1 MSFIKSIIQG
11 NGEIFLSK
19 FSGEFRIEPDKT
31 DLFSGQGK
39 NICFLDV
46 ETTGKNRQD
55 DGIVEVAVKS
65 ISINEESG
73 EILSI
78 NNQYE
83 SFNDPGIPISKEA
96 FSINGITDEMI
107 AGKHIDWDMVKGV
120 FGSTE
125 LIVSHNASFDR
136 AFLDRALPE
145 SQGKLWA
152 CSINDIDWM
161 SRGFKNTKQEL
172 LCIWHGFYY
181 DSHRAMND
189 VDALVH
195 LLTHDIYSDN
205 NPVLELIEKSMI
217 SYYKISAIRSPFE
230 TKDILKARNY
240 FWDSSKKC
248 WWKRITRS
256 EIEPEEK
263 WLAENVYNGYFQGR
277 IEEIAIIDK
286 YKD

>member
-11 NGEIFLSK
+11 NGEISLSK
-19 FSGEFRIEPDKT
+19 FSGEFGTEAKT

-55 DGIVEVAVKS
+55 DGIVEVAVKAV
-65 ISINEESG
+65 SINEQSG

-83 SFNDPGIPISKEA
+83 SFNDPGIPISEEA
-96 FSINGITDEMI
+96 SAVNGITDEMI
-107 AGKHIDWDMVKGV
+107 SGKHIDWDIVKGI
-120 FGSTE
+120 FSSTE
-125 LIVSHNASFDR
+125 LVVSHNASFDR

-145 SQGKLWA
+145 SKEKLWA

-161 SRGFKNTKQEL
+161 LRGFKNVKQEL

-189 VDALVH
+189 VDALIH

-205 NPVLELIEKSMI
+205 KPVLELIGNSMI
-217 SYYKISAIRSPFE
+217 PYYKIFALASPFE

-240 FWDSSKKC
+240 FWDSRKKY
-248 WWKRITRS
+248 WWTKVTFS
-256 EIEPEEK
+256 EIESEKK
-263 WLAENVYNGYFQGR
+263 WLSENVYNGYFQGR
-277 IEEIAIIDK
+277 VEEITIIDK

>member
-11 NGEIFLSK
+11 NGEISLSK
-19 FSGEFRIEPDKT
+19 FSGEFGTTSET

-55 DGIVEVAVKS
+55 DGLDEIAVKS
-65 ISINEESG
+65 VSINERSG
-73 EILSI
+73 EIVSI
-78 NNQYE
+78 NGQYE

-96 FSINGITDEMI
+96 FSVNGITDEMI

-120 FGSTE
+120 FSSTE

-145 SQGKLWA
+145 SQGELWA

-205 NPVLELIEKSMI
+205 KPVLELIEKSMI
-217 SYYKISAIRSPFE
+217 PYYKISAIGSPFE
-230 TKDILKARNY
+230 TKDKLKARNY

-277 IEEIAIIDK
+277 AEEITIIDK

>member
-1 MSFIKSIIQG
+1 MSFIKSIIKG
-11 NGEIFLSK
+11 NGEISLSK
-19 FSGEFRIEPDKT
+19 FSGEFGITSET

-39 NICFLDV
+39 DICFLDV

-65 ISINEESG
+65 VSINEQSG

-83 SFNDPGIPISKEA
+83 SFNDPGTPISEEA
-96 FSINGITDEMI
+96 SSVNGITDEMI
-107 AGKHIDWDMVKGV
+107 SGKQIDWDIVKGI
-120 FGSTE
+120 FSSTE
-125 LIVSHNASFDR
+125 LLVSHNASFDR

-145 SQGKLWA
+145 SKENLWA

-161 SRGFKNTKQEL
+161 LRGFKNTKQEL

-189 VDALVH
+189 VDALIH

-205 NPVLELIEKSMI
+205 KPVLELIGNSMI
-217 SYYKISAIRSPFE
+217 PYCKIFALGSPFE
-230 TKDILKARNY
+230 TKEILKARNY
-240 FWDSSKKC
+240 FWDSRKKY
-248 WWKRITRS
+248 WWTKVTFS
-256 EIEPEEK
+256 EIEAEEK
-263 WLAENVYNGYFQGR
+263 WLSENVYNGYFQGR
-277 IEEIAIIDK
+277 VEEITIIDK

>member
-11 NGEIFLSK
+11 NGEISLSK
-19 FSGEFRIEPDKT
+19 FSGEFGIESET
-31 DLFSGQGK
+31 DLFSGHGK

-55 DGIVEVAVKS
+55 DGIVEIAVKS
-65 ISINEESG
+65 VSINERSG
-73 EILSI
+73 EIVSV
-78 NNQYE
+78 NGQYE
-83 SFNDPGIPISKEA
+83 SFNDPGTPISKEA
-96 FSINGITDEMI
+96 FSVNGITDEMI
-107 AGKHIDWDMVKGV
+107 TGKHIDWDMVKGV

-205 NPVLELIEKSMI
+205 KPVLELIEKSMI
-217 SYYKISAIRSPFE
+217 PYYKISAIGSPFE
-230 TKDILKARNY
+230 TKDKLKARNY

-277 IEEIAIIDK
+277 IKEISIIDK

>member
-11 NGEIFLSK
+11 NGEISLSK
-19 FSGEFRIEPDKT
+19 FSGEFGIESET

-46 ETTGKNRQD
+46 ETTGKNRQN

-65 ISINEESG
+65 VSINEQSG

-83 SFNDPGIPISKEA
+83 SFNDPGIPISEEA
-96 FSINGITDEMI
+96 FAVNGITDEMI
-107 AGKHIDWDMVKGV
+107 SGKHIDWNIVKGI
-120 FGSTE
+120 FSSTE
-125 LIVSHNASFDR
+125 LLVSHNASFDR
-136 AFLDRALPE
+136 AFLDRTLPE
-145 SQGKLWA
+145 SKENLWA
-152 CSINDIDWM
+152 CSINDIDWIL
-161 SRGFKNTKQEL
+161 RGFKNSKQEL

-189 VDALVH
+189 VDALIN

-205 NPVLELIEKSMI
+205 KPVLELMENSMI
-217 SYYKISAIRSPFE
+217 PYYKISALGSPFE
-230 TKDILKARNY
+230 TKDILKSRNY
-240 FWDSSKKC
+240 FWDGSKKC

-256 EIEPEEK
+256 EIESEEK
-263 WLAENVYNGYFQGR
+263 WLSENVYNGYFQGR
-277 IEEIAIIDK
+277 AEEITIIDK

>member
-11 NGEIFLSK
+11 NGEISLSK
-19 FSGEFRIEPDKT
+19 FSGEFGIESKT
-31 DLFSGQGK
+31 DLFSRQGK
-39 NICFLDV
+39 DICFLDV

-55 DGIVEVAVKS
+55 DGIVEIAVKS
-65 ISINEESG
+65 VSINERSG
-73 EILSI
+73 EIVSI
-78 NNQYE
+78 NGQYE

-96 FSINGITDEMI
+96 FSVNGITDEMI
-107 AGKHIDWDMVKGV
+107 TGKHIDWDMVKGV

-145 SQGKLWA
+145 SQGKLWG

-205 NPVLELIEKSMI
+205 IPVLELIEKSMI
-217 SYYKISAIRSPFE
+217 PYYKISAIGSPFE
-230 TKDILKARNY
+230 TKDKLKARNY

-277 IEEIAIIDK
+277 IEEIAVIDK

>member
-11 NGEIFLSK
+11 NGEISLSK
-19 FSGEFRIEPDKT
+19 FSSEFGIESET
-31 DLFSGQGK
+31 DLFFRQGK

-55 DGIVEVAVKS
+55 DGIVEIAVKS
-65 ISINEESG
+65 VSINERSG
-73 EILSI
+73 EIVSV
-78 NNQYE
+78 NGQYE

-96 FSINGITDEMI
+96 FAVNGITDEMI

-205 NPVLELIEKSMI
+205 KPVLELIEKSMI
-217 SYYKISAIRSPFE
+217 PYYKISAIGSPFE
-230 TKDILKARNY
+230 TKDKLKARNY
-240 FWDSSKKC
+240 FWDSSKKF

-277 IEEIAIIDK
+277 IEEIAVIDK

>member
-11 NGEIFLSK
+11 NGEISLSK
-19 FSGEFRIEPDKT
+19 FSGEFGIESET

-55 DGIVEVAVKS
+55 DGIVEIAVKS
-65 ISINEESG
+65 VSINERSG
-73 EILSI
+73 EIVSV
-78 NNQYE
+78 NGQYE

-145 SQGKLWA
+145 SQGKLWG

-205 NPVLELIEKSMI
+205 YPVLELIEKSMI
-217 SYYKISAIRSPFE
+217 PYYKTSAIGSPFE
-230 TKDILKARNY
+230 TKDKLKARNY

-277 IEEIAIIDK
+277 IEEIAVIDK

>member
-11 NGEIFLSK
+11 NGEISLSK
-19 FSGEFRIEPDKT
+19 FSGEFGIESET

-55 DGIVEVAVKS
+55 DGIVEIAVKS
-65 ISINEESG
+65 VSINERSG
-73 EILSI
+73 EIVSI
-78 NNQYE
+78 NGQYE

-96 FSINGITDEMI
+96 FSVNGITDEMI
-107 AGKHIDWDMVKGV
+107 TGKHIDWDMVKGV

-145 SQGKLWA
+145 SQGKLWG

-205 NPVLELIEKSMI
+205 IPVLELIEKSMI
-217 SYYKISAIRSPFE
+217 PYYKISAIGSPFE
-230 TKDILKARNY
+230 TKDKLKARNY

-277 IEEIAIIDK
+277 IEEIAVIDK